1 MTSLLSISNK
11 YIQRFIWIHLLNL
24 RRYGE
29 RYLMGFASY
38 GVLCT
43 EVYDLTKPI
52 AASYPDVPYYKAHL
66 SQISGRILEA
76 MVGSGRLLI
85 PLLQAGLQVEGVDS
99 SLDMLAAC
107 RKNCADRG
115 LNPVLYE
122 GAIDSLAL
130 PHRYSAIVVS
140 FGSFLLLETRSR
152 AVAALQTFAR
162 HLEPKGHLFI
172 DLFLPID
179 DFKTEQ
185 IVQQSPPIVCPD
197 GAVILMQTSVQID
210 WLNQLVVKQIRYEKW
225 QAGRLVACE
234 LQRLPLHWFGKDEFV
249 ACLQANG
256 YTNIRLCANYI
267 DALEPASHQDIL
279 CFAAQLC

>member
-1 MTSLLSISNK
+1 MTLGLP
-11 YIQRFIWIHLLNL
+11 QRL
-24 RRYGE
+24 RTLCGNHP
-29 RYLMGFASY
+29 MGFAAY
-38 GVLCT
+38 GALCT

-66 SQISGRILEA
+66 SQIGGKILEA

-85 PLLQAGLQVEGVDS
+85 PLLQAGLQVEGIDS
-99 SLDMLAAC
+99 SPDMLAAC

-115 LNPVLYE
+115 LSPVLHE

-140 FGSFLLLETRSR
+140 FGSFLLLETRSQ

-162 HLEPKGHLFI
+162 HLEPKGHLFV
-172 DLFLPID
+172 DLFLPIE
-179 DFKTEQ
+179 DFKTAQ
-185 IVQQSPPIVCPD
+185 TVQQSLPIACPD
-197 GAVILMQTSVQID
+197 GAVILMQTSAQID
-210 WLNQLVVKQIRYEKW
+210 WLNQLVIKLIRYEKW
-225 QAGRLVACE
+225 QDGKLVASE

-256 YTNIRLCANYI
+256 YTNIHLCANYI
-267 DALEPASHQDIL
+267 DTTEPTSPQDTL
-279 CFAAQLC
+279 CFAAQLR

>member
-1 MTSLLSISNK
+1 
-11 YIQRFIWIHLLNL
+11 
-24 RRYGE
+24 
-29 RYLMGFASY
+29 MGFAAY
-38 GVLCT
+38 GALCT

-52 AASYPDVPYYKAHL
+52 AASYADVPYYKAHL
-66 SQISGRILEA
+66 SQIGGRILEA

-85 PLLQAGLQVEGVDS
+85 PLLQAGLQVEGIDS
-99 SLDMLAAC
+99 SPDMLAAC

-115 LNPVLYE
+115 LSPVLYK
-122 GAIDSLAL
+122 GTIDSLALPDQDL

-152 AVAALQTFAR
+152 AVAALQAFAR
-162 HLEPKGHLFI
+162 HLEPQGHLFI
-172 DLFLPID
+172 DLFLPIE

-185 IVQQSPPIVCPD
+185 SVQQSLPIVCPD

-210 WLNQLVVKQIRYEKW
+210 WLNQLVVKLIRYEKW
-225 QAGRLVACE
+225 QDGQLVASE
-234 LQRLPLHWFGKDEFV
+234 LQRLPLHWFGKDEFI

-267 DALEPASHQDIL
+267 DALEPTLPQDTL
-279 CFAAQLC
+279 CFTAQLC